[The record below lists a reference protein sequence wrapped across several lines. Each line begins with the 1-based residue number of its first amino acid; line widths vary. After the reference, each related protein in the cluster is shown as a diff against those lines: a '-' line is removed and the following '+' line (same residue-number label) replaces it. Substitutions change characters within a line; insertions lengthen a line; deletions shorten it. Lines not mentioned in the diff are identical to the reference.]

1 MSAAIDPKVVQ
12 NISDEIYHRFPD
24 LRGRK
29 PRIQAVKPGQAHPA
43 GLPTTPGAR
52 YLLVY
57 SARVTTS
64 TGKQMP
70 YNVRVIVDEQGNI
83 LKISTSR

>member
-1 MSAAIDPKVVQ
+1 MDPKVVQ
-12 NISDEIYHRFPD
+12 TISQEIYHRFPD

-29 PRIQAVKPGQAHPA
+29 PRIQAVKPGQARPA
-43 GLPTTPGAR
+43 GLPSNNGAR

-57 SARVTTS
+57 SGRVATS

-70 YNVRVIVDEQGNI
+70 YNVRVVVDEQGNI

>member
-1 MSAAIDPKVVQ
+1 MDPKVVQ
-12 NISDEIYHRFPD
+12 TISQEVYRRFPD
-24 LRGRK
+24 LRGRR
-29 PRIQAVKPGQAHPA
+29 PRVQAVKPGQTRSA
-43 GLPTTPGAR
+43 GLPSTNGAR

-57 SARVTTS
+57 AGRVATS

-70 YNVRVIVDEQGNI
+70 YNVRVVVDEQGKI

>member
-1 MSAAIDPKVVQ
+1 MDPKVVQ
-12 NISDEIYHRFPD
+12 SISLEVYRRFPD
-24 LRGRK
+24 LRGRR
-29 PRIQAVKPGQAHPA
+29 PRVQAVRPGQTRSA
-43 GLPTTPGAR
+43 GLASTNGGR

-57 SARVTTS
+57 AGRVATS

-70 YNVRVIVDEQGNI
+70 YNVRVVVDEQGKI